1 MTVSFKLTMGMTLF
15 HAQTMKELR
24 IDKVIELDK
33 VIEQSYNE
41 DSQEYKE
48 LCKEYTQVIGFAR
61 ELDKTEFDKE
71 LMKELAREAKEVQKE
86 TIEQI
91 EQVVKNCYYQ
101 GTTAYISFG
110 GYMINPKEFCA
121 IPLDG
126 FDIQFNKK

>member
-1 MTVSFKLTMGMTLF
+1 
-15 HAQTMKELR
+15 MKELR
-24 IDKVIELDK
+24 IDK

-61 ELDKTEFDKE
+61 ELDKTEFDKK

-110 GYMINPKEFCA
+110 GHMINPKEFCA
-121 IPLDG
+121 IRLDG

>member
-1 MTVSFKLTMGMTLF
+1 MTVSFKLKMGMTLF

-24 IDKVIELDK
+24 IDK

-71 LMKELAREAKEVQKE
+71 LMKELAREAKELQKE

-91 EQVVKNCYYQ
+91 EQVVKNCYYK

-110 GYMINPKEFCA
+110 EYMINPKEFCV
-121 IPLDG
+121 IRLDG

>member
-1 MTVSFKLTMGMTLF
+1 
-15 HAQTMKELR
+15 MKELR
-24 IDKVIELDK
+24 IDK

-71 LMKELAREAKEVQKE
+71 LMKELVREAKEVQKE

-91 EQVVKNCYYQ
+91 EHVVKNGYYQ

-121 IPLDG
+121 IRLDG

>member
-1 MTVSFKLTMGMTLF
+1 MGMTLF

-24 IDKVIELDK
+24 IDKVIE
-33 VIEQSYNE
+33 QSYNE

-48 LCKEYTQVIGFAR
+48 
-61 ELDKTEFDKE
+61 FDKE
-71 LMKELAREAKEVQKE
+71 LMKGLAREAKEVQKE

-121 IPLDG
+121 IRLDG

>member
-1 MTVSFKLTMGMTLF
+1 MTVSFKLKMGMTLF

-24 IDKVIELDK
+24 IDK

-71 LMKELAREAKEVQKE
+71 LMKVLAREAKEVQKE

-101 GTTAYISFG
+101 GATAYISFG

-121 IPLDG
+121 IRLDG

>member
-1 MTVSFKLTMGMTLF
+1 MGMTLF

-24 IDKVIELDK
+24 IDKVIE
-33 VIEQSYNE
+33 QSYNE

-48 LCKEYTQVIGFAR
+48 LCKKYTQVIGFAR

-121 IPLDG
+121 IRLDG

>member
-1 MTVSFKLTMGMTLF
+1 MGMTLF

-24 IDKVIELDK
+24 IDK

-101 GTTAYISFG
+101 GITAYISFG

-121 IPLDG
+121 IRLDG

>member
-1 MTVSFKLTMGMTLF
+1 MTVSFKLTIGMTLF

-24 IDKVIELDK
+24 IDKVIE
-33 VIEQSYNE
+33 QSYNE
-41 DSQEYKE
+41 DSQEYKV
-48 LCKEYTQVIGFAR
+48 LCNEYTQVIGFAR

-91 EQVVKNCYYQ
+91 ENVVKQCYLE
-101 GTTAYISFG
+101 GKNAYISFG

-121 IPLDG
+121 ISLDG

>member
-1 MTVSFKLTMGMTLF
+1 MTVSFKLTIGMTLF

-24 IDKVIELDK
+24 IDKVIE
-33 VIEQSYNE
+33 QSYNE
-41 DSQEYKE
+41 DSQEYKV
-48 LCKEYTQVIGFAR
+48 LCNEYTQVIGFAR

-91 EQVVKNCYYQ
+91 ENVVKQCYLE
-101 GTTAYISFG
+101 GKNAYISFG

-121 IPLDG
+121 IRLDG